1 MQKNTRNSEKFIGL
15 NTKEVKKMKKM
26 KIIAALFIFLSIVI
40 GTIAPSQCLALT
52 KVVPEITKDE
62 IIEKYLKNRPLDIVE
77 GVWSFSIIG
86 SYGEMA
92 ITKNTTNFYNDWD
105 YIGIMV
111 NDAFGNIG
119 EAKIVLKKTT
129 SPGIYPGGYVAV
141 DSPILNF
148 TTFVM
153 QQNNIMQFILPVKD
167 IGLVTFLRIDN
178 LASTQPEGTGTG
190 FFITND
196 LVATSYHVIEGAKK
210 ITVTHGKQ
218 KAVAAIVA
226 KDAKNDIA
234 ILRVDGIEQGIEPL
248 PLGDPRMAKLG
259 QAVSTVGFP
268 MTNLMG
274 VSPKAGEGII
284 NSLTGIQ
291 DDIRSFQV
299 SIPIQ
304 PGNSGGPLLN
314 EKGQVI
320 GIISSKLNELYAI
333 NYKGTIMQNVNYAV
347 KISYLMNASP
357 IFLQYSNDAEV
368 LSTQEVVRRAGNA
381 VVFIKTE
388 G

>member
-1 MQKNTRNSEKFIGL
+1 
-15 NTKEVKKMKKM
+15 MKKM
-26 KIIAALFIFLSIVI
+26 KFIVALFIFLNILI
-40 GTIAPSQCLALT
+40 GTLMTSECLALT
-52 KVVPEITKDE
+52 RVVPENTKDE

-92 ITKNTTNFYNDWD
+92 ITKNTTNFYKDWD
-105 YIGIMV
+105 YIGIMLNNALGKV
-111 NDAFGNIG
+111 G

-167 IGLVTFLRIDN
+167 IGIVTFLRIDN

-196 LVATSYHVIEGAKK
+196 FVVTSAHVIEGAKK
-210 ITVTHGKQ
+210 IIVAYGEQ
-218 KAVAAIVA
+218 KALAEIVA
-226 KDAKNDIA
+226 QDKQNDVA
-234 ILRVDGIEQGIEPL
+234 ILKVYGMEKTIEPL
-248 PLGDPRMAKLG
+248 PLGDPRKATLG

-268 MTNLMG
+268 MPNLMG

-291 DDIRSFQV
+291 DDIRLFQV

-357 IFLQYSNDAEV
+357 IPLQYSNATEV
-368 LSTQEVVRRAGNA
+368 LSTQEVVRRASNA
-381 VVFIKTE
+381 VVFITTE

>member
-1 MQKNTRNSEKFIGL
+1 
-15 NTKEVKKMKKM
+15 MKRT
-26 KIIAALFIFLSIVI
+26 KIISTLFFIFSIFI
-40 GTIAPSQCLALT
+40 WTIMSSQCLALT
-52 KVVPEITKDE
+52 KVVPENTKDE

-77 GVWSFSIIG
+77 GVWSFSMIG

-92 ITKNTTNFYNDWD
+92 ITKNTTTFYNDWD

-111 NDAFGNIG
+111 NDALGKVG

-210 ITVTHGKQ
+210 ITVSHDKQ
-218 KAVAAIVA
+218 KAIGTIVA
-226 KDAKNDIA
+226 KDVKNDVA
-234 ILRVDGIEQGIEPL
+234 ILKVEGMEQVTEPL
-248 PLGDPRMAKLG
+248 PLGDPRKVKLG
-259 QAVSTVGFP
+259 QAVSTLGFP
-268 MTNLMG
+268 MPNLMG

-314 EKGQVI
+314 ESGQVI

-357 IFLQYSNDAEV
+357 ISLQYGNYNEK
-368 LSTQEVVRRAGNA
+368 LSTQEVVRRAENA
-381 VVFIKTE
+381 VVFVTTE
-388 G
+388 

>member
-1 MQKNTRNSEKFIGL
+1 
-15 NTKEVKKMKKM
+15 MKRT
-26 KIIAALFIFLSIVI
+26 KIISTLFFIFSIFI
-40 GTIAPSQCLALT
+40 WTIMSSQCLALT
-52 KVVPEITKDE
+52 KVVPENTKDE

-92 ITKNTTNFYNDWD
+92 ITKNTTTFYNDWD

-111 NDAFGNIG
+111 NDALGKVG

-148 TTFVM
+148 TTFLM

-210 ITVTHGKQ
+210 IIVTHEKH
-218 KAVAAIVA
+218 KAIATIVA
-226 KDAKNDIA
+226 KDVKNDVA
-234 ILRVDGIEQGIEPL
+234 ILKVEGMEQAIEPL
-248 PLGDPRMAKLG
+248 PLGDPRKVKLG

-268 MTNLMG
+268 MPNLMG

-291 DDIRSFQV
+291 DDIRTFQV

-314 EKGQVI
+314 ESGQVI

-357 IFLQYSNDAEV
+357 ISLQYGNYNEK
-368 LSTQEVVRRAGNA
+368 LSTQEVVRRAENA
-381 VVFIKTE
+381 VVFVTTE
-388 G
+388 

>member
-1 MQKNTRNSEKFIGL
+1 MTMENPIVLLSE
-15 NTKEVKKMKKM
+15 EVKKMKKI
-26 KIIAALFIFLSIVI
+26 KIIAFVFICLII
-40 GTIAPSQCLALT
+40 LLGTSMTSECLALT
-52 KVVPEITKDE
+52 RVVPETTKEE
-62 IIEKYLKNRPLDIVE
+62 IVDKYLKNRPLDIVE

-92 ITKNTTNFYNDWD
+92 ITKNTTMFYKDWD
-105 YIGIMV
+105 YIGIML
-111 NDAFGNIG
+111 NDALGGIG

-129 SPGIYPGGYVAV
+129 SPGIYPGGYVAM
-141 DSPILNF
+141 DSPIINF

-178 LASTQPEGTGTG
+178 LASMQPEGTGTG
-190 FFITND
+190 FFITKD
-196 LVATSYHVIEGAKK
+196 LIATSAHVIEGAKK
-210 ITVTHGKQ
+210 IVVAHREK
-218 KAVAAIVA
+218 KALATIVA
-226 KDAKNDIA
+226 KDVQNDVA
-234 ILRVDGIEQGIEPL
+234 ILRVDGMEKITEPL
-248 PLGDPRMAKLG
+248 PLGDPRKANLG

-268 MTNLMG
+268 MPYLMG
-274 VSPKAGEGII
+274 INPKAGEGII
-284 NSLTGIQ
+284 NSLSGIK

-347 KISYLMNASP
+347 KISYLMSASP
-357 IFLQYSNDAEV
+357 IPIQYSNDKEI
-368 LSTQEVVRRAGNA
+368 LSTQEVVRRANNA

>member
-1 MQKNTRNSEKFIGL
+1 
-15 NTKEVKKMKKM
+15 MKRT
-26 KIIAALFIFLSIVI
+26 KIISTLFFIFGIFI
-40 GTIAPSQCLALT
+40 WTIMSSQCLALT
-52 KVVPEITKDE
+52 KVVPENTKDE

-77 GVWSFSIIG
+77 AVWSFSIIG

-92 ITKNTTNFYNDWD
+92 ITKNTTTFYNDWD

-111 NDAFGNIG
+111 NDALGKVG

-210 ITVTHGKQ
+210 ITVSHDKQ
-218 KAVAAIVA
+218 KAIGTIVA
-226 KDAKNDIA
+226 KDVKNDVA
-234 ILRVDGIEQGIEPL
+234 ILKVEGMEQVTEPL
-248 PLGDPRMAKLG
+248 PLGDPRKVKLG
-259 QAVSTVGFP
+259 QAVSTLGFP
-268 MTNLMG
+268 MPNLMG

-314 EKGQVI
+314 ESGQVI

-357 IFLQYSNDAEV
+357 ISLQYGNYNEK
-368 LSTQEVVRRAGNA
+368 LSTQEVVRRAENA
-381 VVFIKTE
+381 VVFVTTE
-388 G
+388 

>member
-1 MQKNTRNSEKFIGL
+1 
-15 NTKEVKKMKKM
+15 MKRIKL
-26 KIIAALFIFLSIVI
+26 ISVLLFIFGIVI
-40 GTIAPSQCLALT
+40 GMIMTPQCLALT
-52 KVVPEITKDE
+52 KVVPENTKDE

-92 ITKNTTNFYNDWD
+92 ITKNTTKFYNDWD

-111 NDAFGNIG
+111 NDALGKIG

-129 SPGIYPGGYVAV
+129 SPGIYPGGYVAM
-141 DSPILNF
+141 DSPIINF

-190 FFITND
+190 FFITNN

-210 ITVTHGKQ
+210 ITVTHDKQ
-218 KAVAAIVA
+218 NAIATIVA
-226 KDAKNDIA
+226 KDVKNDVA
-234 ILRVDGIEQGIEPL
+234 ILKVEGMEQVIEPL
-248 PLGDPRMAKLG
+248 PLGDPRKAKLG

-268 MTNLMG
+268 MPNLMG

-314 EKGQVI
+314 ESGQVI

-347 KISYLMNASP
+347 KISYLMNAAP
-357 IFLQYSNDAEV
+357 ISIQYANNTVV
-368 LSTQEVVRRAGNA
+368 LSTQEVIRRAENA
-381 VVFIKTE
+381 VVFVTTE
-388 G
+388 

>member
-1 MQKNTRNSEKFIGL
+1 
-15 NTKEVKKMKKM
+15 MKRT
-26 KIIAALFIFLSIVI
+26 KIISTLFFIFSIFI
-40 GTIAPSQCLALT
+40 WTIMSSQCLALT
-52 KVVPEITKDE
+52 KVVPENTKDE

-92 ITKNTTNFYNDWD
+92 ITKNTTTFYNDWD

-111 NDAFGNIG
+111 NDALGKVG

-210 ITVTHGKQ
+210 ITVSHDKQ
-218 KAVAAIVA
+218 KAIGTIVA
-226 KDAKNDIA
+226 KDVKNDVA
-234 ILRVDGIEQGIEPL
+234 ILKVEGMEQVTEPL
-248 PLGDPRMAKLG
+248 PLGDPRKVKLG
-259 QAVSTVGFP
+259 QAVSTLGFP
-268 MTNLMG
+268 MPNLMG

-314 EKGQVI
+314 ESGQVI

-357 IFLQYSNDAEV
+357 ISLQYGNYNEK
-368 LSTQEVVRRAGNA
+368 LSTQEVVRRAENA
-381 VVFIKTE
+381 VVFVTTE
-388 G
+388 

>member
-1 MQKNTRNSEKFIGL
+1 
-15 NTKEVKKMKKM
+15 MKRT
-26 KIIAALFIFLSIVI
+26 KIISTLFFIFGIFI
-40 GTIAPSQCLALT
+40 WTIMSSQCLALT
-52 KVVPEITKDE
+52 KVVPENTKDE

-77 GVWSFSIIG
+77 GVWSFSMIG

-92 ITKNTTNFYNDWD
+92 ITKNTTTFYNDWD

-111 NDAFGNIG
+111 NDALGKVG

-210 ITVTHGKQ
+210 ITVSHDKQ
-218 KAVAAIVA
+218 KAIGTIVA
-226 KDAKNDIA
+226 KDVKNDVA
-234 ILRVDGIEQGIEPL
+234 ILKVEGMEQVTEPL
-248 PLGDPRMAKLG
+248 PLGDPRKVKLG
-259 QAVSTVGFP
+259 QAVSTLGFP
-268 MTNLMG
+268 MPNLMG

-314 EKGQVI
+314 ESGQVI

-357 IFLQYSNDAEV
+357 ISLQYGNYNEK
-368 LSTQEVVRRAGNA
+368 LSTQEVVRRAENA
-381 VVFIKTE
+381 VVFVTTE
-388 G
+388 

>member
-1 MQKNTRNSEKFIGL
+1 LKNLLANP
-15 NTKEVKKMKKM
+15 KEVKKMKRL
-26 KIIAALFIFLSIVI
+26 KIVVTLFVFLSIVI
-40 GTIAPSQCLALT
+40 GTLMTSECMALT
-52 KVVPEITKDE
+52 KVVPENTKDE

-111 NDAFGNIG
+111 NDALGNIG

-129 SPGIYPGGYVAV
+129 STGIYPGGYVAV

-153 QQNNIMQFILPVKD
+153 QQNSIMQFILPVKD

-196 LVATSYHVIEGAKK
+196 FVVTSAHVIEGAKK
-210 ITVTHGKQ
+210 IIVAYGEQ
-218 KAVAAIVA
+218 KALAEIVA
-226 KDAKNDIA
+226 QDKQNDVA
-234 ILRVDGIEQGIEPL
+234 ILKVYGMEKTIEPL
-248 PLGDPRMAKLG
+248 PLGDPRKATLG

-268 MTNLMG
+268 MPNLMG

-291 DDIRSFQV
+291 DDIRLFQV

-357 IFLQYSNDAEV
+357 IPLQYSNATEV
-368 LSTQEVVRRAGNA
+368 LSTQEVVRRASNA
-381 VVFIKTE
+381 VVFITTE

>member
-1 MQKNTRNSEKFIGL
+1 
-15 NTKEVKKMKKM
+15 MKRT
-26 KIIAALFIFLSIVI
+26 KIISTLFFIFSIFI
-40 GTIAPSQCLALT
+40 WTIMSSQCLALT
-52 KVVPEITKDE
+52 KVVPENTKDE

-92 ITKNTTNFYNDWD
+92 ITKNTTTFYNDWD

-111 NDAFGNIG
+111 NDALGKVG

-148 TTFVM
+148 TTFLM

-210 ITVTHGKQ
+210 ITVSHDKQ
-218 KAVAAIVA
+218 KAIGTIVA
-226 KDAKNDIA
+226 KHVKNDVA
-234 ILRVDGIEQGIEPL
+234 ILKVEGMEQVTEPL
-248 PLGDPRMAKLG
+248 PLGDPRKVKLG
-259 QAVSTVGFP
+259 QAVSTLGFP
-268 MTNLMG
+268 MPNLMG

-314 EKGQVI
+314 ESGQVI

-357 IFLQYSNDAEV
+357 ISLQYGNYNEK
-368 LSTQEVVRRAGNA
+368 LSTQEVVRRAENA
-381 VVFIKTE
+381 VVFVTTE
-388 G
+388 

>member
-1 MQKNTRNSEKFIGL
+1 
-15 NTKEVKKMKKM
+15 MKKM

-40 GTIAPSQCLALT
+40 GTIAPSQCLALN

-111 NDAFGNIG
+111 NDALGNIG

-129 SPGIYPGGYVAV
+129 SPSIYPGGYVAV

-196 LVATSYHVIEGAKK
+196 LVATS
-210 ITVTHGKQ
+210 
-218 KAVAAIVA
+218 
-226 KDAKNDIA
+226 
-234 ILRVDGIEQGIEPL
+234 
-248 PLGDPRMAKLG
+248 
-259 QAVSTVGFP
+259 
-268 MTNLMG
+268 
-274 VSPKAGEGII
+274 
-284 NSLTGIQ
+284 
-291 DDIRSFQV
+291 
-299 SIPIQ
+299 
-304 PGNSGGPLLN
+304 
-314 EKGQVI
+314 
-320 GIISSKLNELYAI
+320 
-333 NYKGTIMQNVNYAV
+333 
-347 KISYLMNASP
+347 
-357 IFLQYSNDAEV
+357 
-368 LSTQEVVRRAGNA
+368 
-381 VVFIKTE
+381 
-388 G
+388 